1 MRDPLDAPAITFGKP
16 AITLEEMHAPCL
28 NPVAQR
34 GAPGSKR
41 GKFITLVSEAVY
53 PIWRRSPTRTW
64 NVEYLA
70 DLRRT
75 LQQLDHV
82 RIICGQQN
90 IGLIPEPVRN
100 PNQRC
105 DAQDVTDA

>member
-1 MRDPLDAPAITFGKP
+1 
-16 AITLEEMHAPCL
+16 
-28 NPVAQR
+28 
-34 GAPGSKR
+34 
-41 GKFITLVSEAVY
+41 
-53 PIWRRSPTRTW
+53 
-64 NVEYLA
+64 VEYLA